1 MKSIRSQGESRVM
14 DAMTPS
20 SQDIAIE
27 RLELEP
33 APEVGADSE
42 SFLGSFD
49 ITRVPRS
56 PGCYIMK
63 DEKGRP
69 IYIGKAKD
77 LRARLRS
84 YLNESDSRYS
94 VKFLMRRVAA
104 IGLLVTATEKE
115 AFLLENSLIKEHK
128 PRYNFQLKDDKTF
141 LSLRI
146 HPGEPFP
153 RVTTVRRYKK
163 DGARYFGPYS
173 SAGDMR
179 NALRGLQRLFPLRT
193 CSDHV
198 LNNRTRPCL
207 YYQMK
212 QCKAPCVGH
221 IDAVAYS
228 EMVSQVILA
237 LEGRNAELEGEI
249 LARIEQHA
257 EALEFEQAA
266 ELRDRLYAL
275 RRTLERQRAVG
286 LPGAEDR
293 DVFGLYR
300 EGRYT
305 EIQVLFY
312 RGGRL
317 LGGRSFSFE
326 RTEMPLDELLGSFL
340 LQYYSAASSLPSE
353 VLVPLELED
362 AGTLGEVLSDQR
374 GARVSVHSPQRGDK
388 RALVEIADRNAKQ
401 SFDEKRLAEK
411 ADLDALEQVQKTL
424 QLTRL
429 PKRIE
434 CFDIS
439 TTQGTRT
446 VGSMVVF
453 EGGRPS
459 KQRYRRYATKTVEG
473 QDDFASMREVLL
485 RRFTRAVEEND
496 LPDLVLIDGGR
507 GQLGVAMAVFKDLG
521 IEDVPL
527 ASIAKSRT
535 QEDAARTPERFFVP
549 GRMNPIVPPQTGPVV
564 RLLAAV
570 RDEAHRFAIAYHRKR
585 RNAGTLTTAL
595 TGIPGVGAK
604 RARTLLTRFGAVA
617 RIRTASAVEIAATP
631 GFNQQLAQQVFDFFH
646 PVSGD
651 ADARGECSE

>member
-1 MKSIRSQGESRVM
+1 
-14 DAMTPS
+14 MTPS

-33 APEVGADSE
+33 APESPADSE
-42 SFLGSFD
+42 KFLGSFA
-49 ITRVPRS
+49 IGRVPRS

-94 VKFLMRRVAA
+94 VKFLMRRAA
-104 IGLLVTATEKE
+104 SIGLLITATEKE
-115 AFLLENSLIKEHK
+115 ALLLENSLIKEHK

-212 QCKAPCVGH
+212 QCKAPCVGY
-221 IDAVAYS
+221 IDAAGYG

-237 LEGRNAELEGEI
+237 LEGRNADLEREL
-249 LARIEQHA
+249 LALIERHA

-317 LGGRSFSFE
+317 LGGRSFSYE

-340 LQYYSAASSLPSE
+340 LQYYSAASSLPGE
-353 VLVPLELED
+353 VLVPLEIEE
-362 AGTLGEVLSDQR
+362 AETLGEVLSDQR
-374 GARVSVHSPQRGDK
+374 GARVTVHSPQRGDK

-439 TTQGTRT
+439 TTQGSRT
-446 VGSMVVF
+446 VGSMAVF
-453 EGGRPS
+453 EGGRPC
-459 KQRYRRYATKTVEG
+459 KQRYRRFATKTVEG
-473 QDDFASMREVLL
+473 QDDFASMREVLM

-527 ASIAKSRT
+527 ASIAKSRA
-535 QEDAARTPERFFVP
+535 QEDSARTPERFFVP

-570 RDEAHRFAIAYHRKR
+570 RDEAHRFAITYHRKR
-585 RNAGTLTTAL
+585 RNAGALTTAL

-617 RIRTASAVEIAATP
+617 RIRTASAAEIAATP
-631 GFNQQLAQQVFDFFH
+631 GFNQQLAQKVFEFFH
-646 PVSGD
+646 PEPEEAGG
-651 ADARGECSE
+651 RGECME